1 MLWFFRY
8 LPLLILDLIALQS
21 YPWRQLSSPPYQQWL
36 VSETIL
42 WMISILLILLGL
54 PLWPSTY
61 RILVSFS
68 CTLEKVMYYV
78 GIIYVS
84 HVCVLIFAFGFEWF
98 FSCCILNFS
107 SIVLF
112 LKEVVP
118 FTSIWHFGDDN
129 SVVILFVPLSVLKMS
144 LFLWLFCSFLLITD
158 FQPFAA
164 WFRTSLC
171 VCLPSLEFT
180 ELLCLWVYNFYQ
192 TWGNLAIISSH
203 IFSIPLSIFA
213 L

>member
-1 MLWFFRY
+1 MHCNHTLGGSYPHHPTNNDWYQRPYSGWFQFFSFY
-8 LPLLILDLIALQS
+8 WDFPYGPAHIVSWWIFHVHLKKSCIMWLLYMCLIL
-21 YPWRQLSSPPYQQWL
+21 
-36 VSETIL
+36 
-42 WMISILLILLGL
+42 
-54 PLWPSTY
+54 
-61 RILVSFS
+61 
-68 CTLEKVMYYV
+68 
-78 GIIYVS
+78 
-84 HVCVLIFAFGFEWF
+84 
-98 FSCCILNFS
+98 
-107 SIVLF
+107 
-112 LKEVVP
+112 
-118 FTSIWHFGDDN
+118 GDDN
-129 SVVILFVPLSVLKMS
+129 SVVILFVPLSVLKRS